1 MEIDGVLREQIE
13 KRAYE
18 LYLGCGCDG
27 GHDLEHWLAAEE
39 ELRQER
45 ANLITEEKVWQQQE
59 EPLYPSPLKH
69 KTAVAGTRG
78 MTDRN
83 R

>member
-1 MEIDGVLREQIE
+1 MEKDVIPKEQIE
-13 KRAYE
+13 QRAYE

-45 ANLITEEKVWQQQE
+45 SSLRESMAKKSRGAAAGFQSEDRTRPYQNQNLHE
-59 EPLYPSPLKH
+59 
-69 KTAVAGTRG
+69 
-78 MTDRN
+78 
-83 R
+83 